1 MKIVRPDINPTF
13 FYGPVISY
21 HFNGGISKDKG
32 KYRIRFTLTF
42 KSGNIYQTQKS
53 GFRLES
59 EARRAREVLISQ
71 LEKHE
76 YIPFDYTVQEF
87 FDYWLYA

>member
-42 KSGNIYQTQKS
+42 KSGNIYRVVPGKC
-53 GFRLES
+53 
-59 EARRAREVLISQ
+59 
-71 LEKHE
+71 
-76 YIPFDYTVQEF
+76 
-87 FDYWLYA
+87 